1 MPIRIA
7 ARTRDLALAIL
18 LAIATPTS
26 FFAAQHVRLV
36 NEGSSGPLY
45 ECNAAGCARAQTD
58 NPSRKNLGG
67 MDFYVLPDGCG
78 TLASAV
84 LRPDGPGIDVE
95 CGRPGKTMRHR
106 CEAGSC
112 RPLDATA
119 GAGSATA
126 RPIPLPADCGGRI
139 HEIIVV
145 GARTASPA
153 FFIEC
158 DASSGPARD
167 GLMPGP
173 RREP

>member
-7 ARTRDLALAIL
+7 VRTRGLALATL
-18 LAIATPTS
+18 LAIATPTP
-26 FFAAQHVRLV
+26 FFAAQAAQHVRLV

-45 ECNAAGCARAQTD
+45 ECNATACARAQTD
-58 NPSRKNLGG
+58 NPSRTNLGG
-67 MDFYVLPDGCG
+67 MDFYVLPIGCV

-84 LRPDGPGIDVE
+84 LRPEGPGIDVE
-95 CGRPGKTMRHR
+95 CGPPGKTMRHR

-112 RPLDATA
+112 RPLDSPA
-119 GAGSATA
+119 GAPGATA

-145 GARTASPA
+145 GAPTAAPV

-158 DASSGPARD
+158 DASSGP
-167 GLMPGP
+167 G
-173 RREP
+173 REH

>member
-7 ARTRDLALAIL
+7 VRARGLALVTL
-18 LAIATPTS
+18 LAIATPAS
-26 FFAAQHVRLV
+26 FSAAQHIRLV

-45 ECNAAGCARAQTD
+45 ECNTTACARAQTD

-67 MDFYVLPDGCG
+67 MDFYVLPGGCV

-84 LRPDGPGIDVE
+84 LRPDGAGIDVE
-95 CGRPGKTMRHR
+95 CGPSGKTMRHR
-106 CEAGSC
+106 CETGSC
-112 RPLDATA
+112 RPLESSS
-119 GAGSATA
+119 GATA

-167 GLMPGP
+167 
-173 RREP
+173 R